1 MIARLRA
8 WVRRWRKFLRDDRG
22 PWWHEHPDR

>member
-1 MIARLRA
+1 MIARLRD
-8 WVRRWRKFLRDDRG
+8 WFRRWRKFLRDDG